1 MTSKKHVNIP
11 SAFNTLQEYINT
23 ENFKGYDPY
32 DYLNSYI
39 PFRWL
44 GKWGQAIA
52 IQVGKL
58 NPINFRPLMGVSKG
72 ENPKGL
78 GLLLKSY
85 SILYRETKENKYL
98 DVANYL
104 FERIIDLKSPGKK
117 HYCWGY
123 DFVWAN
129 PIIVHPKYMPSSVVS
144 SFVGQGIF
152 EYYKATNNPKAVEV
166 LKSAANYILEDI
178 KCSKTSEGIC
188 FSYTEEKPDY
198 CYNASALSAEL
209 LAVVYS
215 ITKEEKL
222 KAIIQS
228 AIDFIL
234 AHQKEDGHWN
244 YSLNIETGNEREQID
259 FHQGFILC
267 SLEHIKR
274 LLEIEDKR
282 LDKAIVNGLEY
293 YKSVQFFE
301 TGKSLWRIPKEYPVE
316 IHNQAQGIITFSE
329 LSSYDNSYLGFSTK
343 IAEWTIENMQ
353 DKKGYFYYRKFK
365 RYTNKIPY
373 MRWSNSWMLLAMT
386 TLMSKNRTI

>member
-1 MTSKKHVNIP
+1 MI
-11 SAFNTLQEYINT
+11 
-23 ENFKGYDPY
+23 
-32 DYLNSYI
+32 
-39 PFRWL
+39 
-44 GKWGQAIA
+44 
-52 IQVGKL
+52 KL
-58 NPINFRPLMGVSKG
+58 LTIIGARPQ
-72 ENPKGL
+72 
-78 GLLLKSY
+78 
-85 SILYRETKENKYL
+85 
-98 DVANYL
+98 
-104 FERIIDLKSPGKK
+104 II
-117 HYCWGY
+117 
-123 DFVWAN
+123 
-129 PIIVHPKYMPSSVVS
+129 
-144 SFVGQGIF
+144 
-152 EYYKATNNPKAVEV
+152 KAA
-166 LKSAANYILEDI
+166 
-178 KCSKTSEGIC
+178 
-188 FSYTEEKPDY
+188 
-198 CYNASALSAEL
+198 ALSAEL
-209 LAVVYS
+209 LAIVYS
-215 ITKEEKL
+215 ISKEEKL

-293 YKSVQFFE
+293 YKTVQFFE